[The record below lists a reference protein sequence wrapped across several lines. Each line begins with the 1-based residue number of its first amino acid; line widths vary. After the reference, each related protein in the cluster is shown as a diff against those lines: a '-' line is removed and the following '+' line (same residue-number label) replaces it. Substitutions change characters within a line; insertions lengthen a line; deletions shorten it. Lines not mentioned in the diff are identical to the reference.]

1 MKQTAGHLLNWAR
14 QAACPAKTGPARIA
28 YGFNDS
34 TSILPHIIFWPIDL
48 IAKFVLYNV
57 E

>member
-34 TSILPHIIFWPIDL
+34 TSFLHHIIFRPIDL
-48 IAKFVLYNV
+48 FAKLVLYNI